1 MKGES
6 HETKGHK
13 KYGRWDNVVQE
24 AGDSDPPVPLYSVLN
39 NRNKYGEL
47 EYTMSM

>member
-1 MKGES
+1 MWYRKQ
-6 HETKGHK
+6 ETLT
-13 KYGRWDNVVQE
+13 
-24 AGDSDPPVPLYSVLN
+24 PPVPLYSVLN

>member
-1 MKGES
+1 MKGVS
-6 HETKGHK
+6 HETKRHK
-13 KYGRWDNVVQE
+13 KYGRW
-24 AGDSDPPVPLYSVLN
+24 DSDPPVPLYSVLN

>member
-1 MKGES
+1 MKGVS
-6 HETKGHK
+6 HEKKKHK

-39 NRNKYGEL
+39 NRNEL